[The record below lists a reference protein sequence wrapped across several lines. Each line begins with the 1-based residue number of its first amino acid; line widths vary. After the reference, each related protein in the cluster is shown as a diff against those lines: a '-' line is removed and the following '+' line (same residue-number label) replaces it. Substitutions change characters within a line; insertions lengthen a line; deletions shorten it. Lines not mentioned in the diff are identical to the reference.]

1 MKTSLFRMA
10 DAGGS
15 PRPASPARPRR
26 RLAAAG
32 LALTFLFGSTASLA
46 AAVPDSFAD
55 LAEQVSP
62 AVVNIS
68 TTIAPETASDTG
80 PRFRQQ
86 QGEPNDQ
93 MQEFFRRFFEGRPG
107 QPFERPRRGPGQA
120 LGSGFI
126 IDPAGYVVTNNHVV
140 GRATDI
146 TVTLTDGT
154 EFPAE
159 LVGSD
164 PRTDLALLKVE
175 ADRDLP
181 FVAFAADQGKARVGD
196 WVMAVGNP
204 FGLGGTVTV
213 GIVSAQSRDLQAGPF
228 DDFLQVDAAINQGN
242 SGGPLFD
249 MDGNVVGVNSAI
261 VSPNGG
267 SVGLGFAIPTTLAQP
282 VIAQLRETGTVV
294 RGWLGVN
301 IQTVTPDL
309 ADALGLDG
317 ATGALVS
324 NVMPGSPA
332 QRAGLRQGDVILSF
346 GGAEVETMRDLPRLV
361 ADTPVGA
368 GVDLEILRGGGRVTL
383 DAVIERLEDEQVA
396 GAAPVPDQ
404 GTNALGLELASLTA
418 EQRQSLGL
426 SGDIQGALVTDVA
439 PASPAAEAGLRP
451 GDLIV
456 EAASQ
461 PVVSPAEMVERVE
474 QAKETD
480 QSALLLLV
488 NRQGDTLFVAVNL
501 QDA

>member
-1 MKTSLFRMA
+1 MRPSLFKMA

-15 PRPASPARPRR
+15 PRSAGPAWPRR

-32 LALTFLFGSTASLA
+32 LALTFLFGGTASLA
-46 AAVPDSFAD
+46 APVPDSFAD

-68 TTIAPETASDTG
+68 TTIAPQTTSDTG
-80 PRFRQQ
+80 PRLRQPN
-86 QGEPNDQ
+86 GEPNDQ
-93 MQEFFRRFFEGRPG
+93 MEEFFRRFFEGRPG
-107 QPFERPRRGPGQA
+107 QQFERPRRGPGQA
-120 LGSGFI
+120 QGSGFI
-126 IDPAGYVVTNNHVV
+126 IDPAGYVVTNDHVV

-267 SVGLGFAIPTTLAQP
+267 SVGLGFAIPATLAQP

-309 ADALGLDG
+309 ADALGLDS

-361 ADTPVGA
+361 ADTPVGDRI
-368 GVDLEILRGGGRVTL
+368 DLEVLRGGDRLTL

-396 GAAPVPDQ
+396 SAPVPDQ
-404 GTNALGLELASLTA
+404 GTGTLGLELASLTA

-426 SGDIQGALVTDVA
+426 SDDIQGALVTDVA
-439 PASPAAEAGLRP
+439 PDSPAAEAGLRP

-474 QAKETD
+474 RAKETD
-480 QSALLLLV
+480 QRALLLLV